1 MDNVVLLVGLII
13 SPLVT
18 VVGLV
23 LNHQSNLRTAA
34 ALAIKNKSEAE
45 KIEAETNEL
54 TIKNNS
60 EQMKYWIKITE
71 DLRNEVAELRKEKN
85 ALAVENMA
93 LRQQVNAQ
101 ELEIESLR
109 KKVTALEGK
118 K

>member
-1 MDNVVLLVGLII
+1 MDNLVLIIGLIV
-13 SPLVT
+13 SPVVT

-34 ALAIKNKSEAE
+34 SLAVKNKSESE
-45 KIEAETNEL
+45 KLEAETTEL

-60 EQMKYWIKITE
+60 AQMAYWIKITE
-71 DLRNEVAELRKEKN
+71 DLRKEVAELRKEKN
-85 ALAVENMA
+85 ALAMENIT

-101 ELEIESLR
+101 EQEIETLR
-109 KKVTALEGK
+109 NKVAVLEGK

>member
-1 MDNVVLLVGLII
+1 MDNIVLIIGLVI

-23 LNHQSNLRTAA
+23 LNHQANLRTAK
-34 ALAIKNKSEAE
+34 ALAEKTKSESE

-71 DLRNEVAELRKEKN
+71 DLRNEVADLRKEKN
-85 ALAVENMA
+85 ALALENIT

-101 ELEIESLR
+101 ELEIDSLR
-109 KKVTALEGK
+109 RKVTALEGK

>member
-1 MDNVVLLVGLII
+1 MDNLVLIIGLII

-34 ALAIKNKSEAE
+34 ALAVKNKSEAE
-45 KIEAETNEL
+45 KIEAETTEL

-60 EQMKYWIKITE
+60 AQMAYWIKITE
-71 DLRNEVAELRKEKN
+71 DLRNEVADLRLEKN
-85 ALAVENMA
+85 ALALENIT

-101 ELEIESLR
+101 ELEIDSLR
-109 KKVTALEGK
+109 RKVTALEGK